1 MTSVMMKKKARKT
14 KCERETWGEKVRQ
27 TSEERVSIMTPTH
40 LLVLKN
46 HQQKQWD
53 LLLSVTTKLEAR
65 G

>member
-1 MTSVMMKKKARKT
+1 MLLVMTKTRKS
-14 KCERETWGEKVRQ
+14 KGEHGAWGEKVRQ

-65 G
+65 V

>member
-1 MTSVMMKKKARKT
+1 MSLVMTKTRKS
-14 KCERETWGEKVRQ
+14 KGEHGAWGERVRQ
-27 TSEERVSIMTPTH
+27 VSEEHVSIMTPTH